1 MTTPN
6 AAQDGL
12 PERPLPQWKQGDEF
26 LPYHP
31 QASHINPDHRDGWNA
46 CYRAAQAAQP
56 CIMCHGQ
63 GWHYMA
69 DAYLPGQGEAPK
81 IKVKCNQCKVQAAQP
96 TRKALSDAEIAE
108 CLAECDTTIQPRY
121 LHKIFARAVEAA
133 HGIHPAGKEAG

>member
-1 MTTPN
+1 MTTTPT
-6 AAQDGL
+6 AQAGL
-12 PERPLPQWKQGDEF
+12 PALPEQQ
-26 LPYHP
+26 Y
-31 QASHINPDHRDGWNA
+31 SHFGRGLVPVKGYTADQMREYA
-46 CYRAAQAAQP
+46 VTAVRAAQAAQP

-121 LHKIFARAVEAA
+121 LHKIFTRAIEAK